1 MEYGNENV
9 QSIRQIFD
17 ISTYFIIYETHAES
31 TECEIQSPPSIEIWK
46 IGMEIFFSYR
56 LSD

>member
-17 ISTYFIIYETHAES
+17 ISTYFIIYETRAES
-31 TECEIQSPPSIEIWK
+31 TECEIQSPPIEIWK

>member
-9 QSIRQIFD
+9 QRIRQIFD
-17 ISTYFIIYETHAES
+17 ISTYFIIHETRAES
-31 TECEIQSPPSIEIWK
+31 TECEIQSPPIEIWK